1 MFPRARKD
9 PLSPNEELALRRAAH
24 GAAPE
29 GDRSNGD
36 VRRLTAFGLVEVLD
50 GKVVLTAAGRKR
62 VKRLPPTVDMSSHDH
77 AAYGEAGQALAQF
90 FDRSRRPH

>member
-1 MFPRARKD
+1 MFPRARKA

-62 VKRLPPTVDMSSHDH
+62 VKRLPPTVRPARRWSRSS
-77 AAYGEAGQALAQF
+77 AGRGALTETP
-90 FDRSRRPH
+90 SLKRPH